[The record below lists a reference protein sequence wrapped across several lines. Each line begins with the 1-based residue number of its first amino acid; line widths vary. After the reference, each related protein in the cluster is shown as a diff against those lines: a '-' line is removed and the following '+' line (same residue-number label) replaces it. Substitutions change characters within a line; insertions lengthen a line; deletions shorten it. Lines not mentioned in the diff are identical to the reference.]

1 MLFMVKARPA
11 LRERARMREF
21 ALARW
26 DNEGG
31 ATAHE
36 LHAGSSA
43 RESKRDA
50 LRMTQG
56 EMVQLRSRVIA
67 LENLL
72 ISVLAQGTERQLR
85 IAHDSAVKVAPRP
98 GSTQHRLTRHAANQ
112 MTRMVRRASDRR
124 AGPRR

>member
-1 MLFMVKARPA
+1 MPGMVKAKPA
-11 LRERARMREF
+11 LRDRTWMRQL
-21 ALARW
+21 ALERW

-36 LHAGSSA
+36 RRPGASI
-43 RESKRDA
+43 REPERDR

-85 IAHDSAVKVAPRP
+85 IAHDSAVEVAPRP